1 VTRWCPGWWHRHT
14 LTVILLIVGAGTLQG
29 CMYDPSGPQPAYG
42 GHFYVAPPN
51 DRGGGGGGSEG
62 GGMK

>member
-1 VTRWCPGWWHRHT
+1 MTRWCPRWRQRHT
-14 LTVILLIVGAGTLQG
+14 LTAILLIVGAGALQG
-29 CMYDPSGPQPAYG
+29 CVYDPSGPYPTYG
-42 GHFYVAPPN
+42 GHGYVAPPN